1 MITRE
6 TVQDKIIETE
16 AKIKVLKEE
25 RRLMPDDCSDDV
37 TLRIQDLER
46 KKANLLRL
54 QV

>member
-16 AKIKVLKEE
+16 TKIKALKEE
-25 RRLMPDDCSDDV
+25 RRLMPDDCSDDF